1 MATRRRGK
9 GLRASRTKAPAKM
22 SSGDLGH
29 RLFRQLDRMEEP
41 LRQALQF
48 VRVIELAHLPHDEE
62 MEAIAFVAVAV
73 EARLRLEAVEGVWRK
88 LYSEARAMR

>member
-9 GLRASRTKAPAKM
+9 GLRASRTKA
-22 SSGDLGH
+22 SVSDLGH

-48 VRVIELAHLPHDEE
+48 VRVIALAHLPHDEE
-62 MEAIAFVAVAV
+62 MEAIAFVAV

-88 LYSEARAMR
+88 LYSEARAMP